1 MLRDERKKVVETKE
15 ARQAEKEK
23 EKALAEKL
31 KKIREKKSAKKEA
44 KKKAKEEKEGKP
56 STDKTKVAAVKDEG
70 CTLFVRNIGFE
81 TDKSKFEE
89 YMRRFGDIQ
98 YAVLCMQTDSNG

>member
-15 ARQAEKEK
+15 ARTAEKEK

-31 KKIREKKSAKKEA
+31 KKIREKKSIKKEA
-44 KKKAKEEKEGKP
+44 KKKAQEEKDGVK
-56 STDKTKVAAVKDEG
+56 TDKKPKDKVVKDEG

-81 TDKSKFEE
+81 TDKAKFEE

-98 YAVLCMQTDSNG
+98 YAVLCM